1 MHHSAK
7 LAVLLAASLIVGAA
21 APSFAKTWTVDERQ
35 TQLMQDINAGQKSKE
50 LTLKEAN
57 KLRSD
62 LADVAR
68 KKKKFLQK
76 NKNKLSPEDTA
87 ILEGDLNKVSV
98 NISKLKLEK
107 RTQVLDNN
115 KNK

>member
-1 MHHSAK
+1 M
-7 LAVLLAASLIVGAA
+7 IIGAA
-21 APSFAKTWTVDERQ
+21 APGITKTWTIDERQ
-35 TQLMQDINAGQKSKE
+35 VQLMQDINAGQKSKE

-57 KLRSD
+57 KLRSY

-68 KKKKFLQK
+68 KKKKFLK
-76 NKNKLSPEDTA
+76 RNANKLTQDDTV
-87 ILEGDLNKVSV
+87 ILEGDLNKISV

-107 RTQVLDNN
+107 RAQVIENN